1 MKHNMQL
8 VILVVGVAASA
19 WPGIAEGMSASP
31 ASAQSVTPPENT
43 GQQAEATPEGL
54 DQLLAPVALYPDAL
68 LGQILMC
75 AESPFQVSA
84 LGEWLTANPDL
95 QGSAIQE
102 AAQAEGFDPSY
113 IALSVFPQ
121 VVHMMADDIEW
132 TRQLGE
138 AFTQDRSAVFDGI
151 QRLREQAMA
160 AGNLQS
166 TSQQT
171 VGTQT
176 TESGQ
181 EVIIIEPA
189 NPEVIYVPQYDPVV
203 VYTTPP
209 PTTVVVEDDSGDEA
223 AAAVIGFTAGI
234 IIGAAANDYYYGPY
248 GYPGGIYMYNDAWDD
263 YYDHR
268 EDAREDWQDHRE
280 DQFEDRE
287 ERREDRPEGA
297 SERQDARR
305 EGGSE
310 RQTARQEGT
319 SAAQGRGADAATTS
333 ARTGQAEAA
342 STARAGGGSRSA
354 STAAYGS
361 RGYSMGGTGSS
372 AQRSGTRSSAF
383 SGYGSGSASRAASSR
398 GRSSMSRSRGG
409 GRRR

>member
-31 ASAQSVTPPENT
+31 ASAQPETPPENT

-102 AAQAEGFDPSY
+102 AAEAEGFDPSY
-113 IALSVFPQ
+113 IALSV
-121 VVHMMADDIEW
+121 
-132 TRQLGE
+132 
-138 AFTQDRSAVFDGI
+138 
-151 QRLREQAMA
+151 REQAMA